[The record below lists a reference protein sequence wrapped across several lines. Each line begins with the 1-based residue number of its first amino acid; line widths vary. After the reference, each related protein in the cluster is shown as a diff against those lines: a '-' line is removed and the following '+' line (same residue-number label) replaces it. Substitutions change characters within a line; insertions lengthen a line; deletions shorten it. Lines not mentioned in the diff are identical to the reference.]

1 MFMCQGYLVTD
12 PRDEMVCEAPG
23 ADLERAARVQGALAP
38 FDDTRRLAELF
49 AALSDPARLR
59 IVEAV
64 AIDELCVCDIEAA
77 VSMSQSSVSHHL
89 RVLRAMRLVRYRRAG
104 RRVFYALDDEHVRG
118 LLMQGQAHASEGEA
132 R

>member
-1 MFMCQGYLVTD
+1 MIDQ
-12 PRDEMVCEAPG
+12 RDEMVCETPG
-23 ADLERAARVQGALAP
+23 PDLERVARVQGALATIE
-38 FDDTRRLAELF
+38 DTRRLAELF

-64 AIDELCVCDIEAA
+64 AIDELCVCDIEAI

-89 RVLRAMRLVRYRRAG
+89 RVLRTLRLVRYRRVG

-118 LLMQGQAHASEGEA
+118 LLTQGQAHANEGEA
-132 R
+132 P